1 MRRKLLREAALADA
15 GLAREQ
21 KDPPPAGERVLE
33 AGNQLRK
40 LVTAPNEHVP
50 RRLFGRPL
58 PHEQVESWVLLE
70 DRLVQLAKR
79 TTGLDSEL
87 LHQAGASGLIRLE
100 RVSLAARAVQGQHEL
115 AAQSLAQRVLA
126 GEALQLADELVMVAQ
141 HQIELDP
148 LLERRQPRLFE
159 TGDLAWPNDS

>member
-1 MRRKLLREAALADA
+1 M
-15 GLAREQ
+15 
-21 KDPPPAGERVLE
+21 
-33 AGNQLRK
+33 
-40 LVTAPNEHVP
+40 TAPNEHLA

-58 PHEQVESWVLLE
+58 PHEQVESRVLLE
-70 DRLVQLAKR
+70 DRLVQPAKR

-87 LHQAGASGLIRLE
+87 LHQARASGRYDCE

-115 AAQSLAQRVLA
+115 AAQSLAQRVCA

-148 LLERRQPRLFE
+148 LLQGRQPRLFE
-159 TGDLAWPNDS
+159 TSDSDWPNDS